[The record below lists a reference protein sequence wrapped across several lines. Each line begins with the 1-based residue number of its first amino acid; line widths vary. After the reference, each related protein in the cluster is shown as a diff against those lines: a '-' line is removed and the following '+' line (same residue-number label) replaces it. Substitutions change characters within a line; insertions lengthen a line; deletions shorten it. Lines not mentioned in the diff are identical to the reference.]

1 MAIVLLTAFV
11 FGVVAAWAKG
21 PGAVS
26 AVSEVR
32 NSFGNLSTPWLLVAF
47 IAGSGFSRLRTAAL
61 AGLLATTAAL
71 VGFYLL
77 SSIVQDL
84 GGHGFFA
91 DLRLELS
98 ANRGYLEGGLITG
111 PLFGALGSWWR
122 RTRTLPASIL
132 AGVLL
137 MAEPLAL
144 LLLGAFGPGGVL
156 PAGPPMVVRLVPG
169 WGLSNDAS
177 TVSIAVYAAEFA
189 LGLAVVLFAARRAP
203 RSLRAS

>member
-1 MAIVLLTAFV
+1 V
-11 FGVVAAWAKG
+11 
-21 PGAVS
+21 
-26 AVSEVR
+26 
-32 NSFGNLSTPWLLVAF
+32 
-47 IAGSGFSRLRTAAL
+47 
-61 AGLLATTAAL
+61 ATTAAL

-122 RTRTLPASIL
+122 RTRTLPAWIL
-132 AGVLL
+132 VGVLL
-137 MAEPLAL
+137 MAEPLVL
-144 LLLGAFGPGGVL
+144 MLLGVFGPRGVLL
-156 PAGPPMVVRLVPG
+156 PAGMPMVVRLVPG

-177 TVSIAVYAAEFA
+177 AVSMAVYTAEFI
-189 LGLAVVLFAARRAP
+189 LGLGLVLLAARRAP

>member
-1 MAIVLLTAFV
+1 MAIVLLIAFV

-47 IAGSGFSRLRTAAL
+47 VAGSGFSRLRTAAL
-61 AGLLATTAAL
+61 AGLLATMAAL

-156 PAGPPMVVRLVPG
+156 PAGPMVVRLVPG

-189 LGLAVVLFAARRAP
+189 LGLAVVLFAARRTP